1 MNHEW
6 NEAKISD
13 ISGGGIR
20 FQCTG
25 EIKQQMTLEFKL
37 PLKENNRIQMIQCM
51 ASVIE
56 VFPSMG
62 QNQESTVRCQFEGL
76 DKQTQEKIIKYIF
89 EEQKRRIRKD
99 KMPMGN
105 VSYSAHISN
114 GKSAITSKKALA
126 GVAKHNLRKYKSADY
141 SSDNI
146 RLIYGTTD
154 LFQDVKRV
162 YHREFDDV
170 VKEYNSRQKREDR
183 KIKDYF
189 EHVAGLNQDMA
200 VEIIF
205 QCGDKKYWDEH
216 WKNKNYMS
224 EVFDYILE
232 CLQKLLPEFKIANAV
247 IHFDEA
253 SPHMHV
259 VGVPVWEGAKRG
271 LSKKVSKRNVFTPQ
285 TLSVI
290 LQDKLRAEAS
300 YGFECYFKEQL
311 AEKKKG
317 RNHDLSVTEYKVAQE
332 SRKLADI
339 KQQNNEEQEK
349 NTKLRSNN
357 ASISYQIA
365 TQEQCHS
372 RNLDVIAAD
381 EDRLETVRSSI
392 NAAETEYAKYEDM
405 ITDKKNNLELLSS
418 KESELIERTKIA
430 ENVYDMFRQGGTDD
444 VREKLIDVMYEN
456 QKLREENT
464 TLKELLEKAYEFMKQ
479 FVIDGVN
486 LLERFLES
494 VGKMIGKIR

>member
-1 MNHEW
+1 MKEN
-6 NEAKISD
+6 KISRR
-13 ISGGGIR
+13 SFLR
-20 FQCTG
+20 
-25 EIKQQMTLEFKL
+25 
-37 PLKENNRIQMIQCM
+37 
-51 ASVIE
+51 V
-56 VFPSMG
+56 MG
-62 QNQESTVRCQFEGL
+62 LGFGAAMLTAC
-76 DKQTQEKIIKYIF
+76 KT
-89 EEQKRRIRKD
+89 
-99 KMPMGN
+99 
-105 VSYSAHISN
+105 
-114 GKSAITSKKALA
+114 
-126 GVAKHNLRKYKSADY
+126 
-141 SSDNI
+141 
-146 RLIYGTTD
+146 GTTD
-154 LFQDVKRV
+154 SPADSPAASVPDADTPVPFLTEDEFPRLDGSTACIPLMAQMKADVTGMDLLEAQTSITVSTTAYAWENFGLWSRSASDDYGAQLLIV
-162 YHREFDDV
+162 YEAPEY
-170 VKEYNSRQKREDR
+170 VKEELAEADAKLEQKAIGRDALVFIVNEDNPVQALTRQQLRDIYAGKITNWKQVGGDDR
-183 KIKDYF
+183 KIVVYSRETSSGTYEFFK
-189 EHVAGLNQDMA
+189 ESVL
-200 VEIIF
+200 
-205 QCGDKKYWDEH
+205 
-216 WKNKNYMS
+216 KNKNYMS

-259 VGVPVWEGAKRG
+259 VGIPVWEGAKRG

-332 SRKLADI
+332 SRKLTDI

-365 TQEQCHS
+365 TQEQRHS

-392 NAAETEYAKYEDM
+392 NAAETEYAKYADM
-405 ITDKKNNLELLSS
+405 IMDKKNNLELLSS

-430 ENVYDMFRQGGTDD
+430 ESVFDMFRQSGTDD

-494 VGKMIGKIR
+494 VGKVVGKIR

>member
-1 MNHEW
+1 MIT
-6 NEAKISD
+6 ALL
-13 ISGGGIR
+13 R
-20 FQCTG
+20 Q
-25 EIKQQMTLEFKL
+25 KL
-37 PLKENNRIQMIQCM
+37 
-51 ASVIE
+51 
-56 VFPSMG
+56 
-62 QNQESTVRCQFEGL
+62 
-76 DKQTQEKIIKYIF
+76 
-89 EEQKRRIRKD
+89 RIRKD

-162 YHREFDDV
+162 YHREFDDA

-290 LQDKLRAEAS
+290 LQDKLREEAN
-300 YGFECYFKEQL
+300 YGFEYYFKEEL

-332 SRKLADI
+332 SKKLADI

-349 NTKLRSNN
+349 NSKLRSN
-357 ASISYQIA
+357 
-365 TQEQCHS
+365 
-372 RNLDVIAAD
+372 
-381 EDRLETVRSSI
+381 I

-405 ITDKKNNLELLSS
+405 ITDKKNNLERLSS
-418 KESELIERTKIA
+418 KESELIEKTKIA
-430 ENVYDMFRQGGTDD
+430 ESVYEMFRQGGTDD

-456 QKLREENT
+456 QKLKEENT

-494 VGKMIGKIR
+494 MGKVIEKIR

>member
-1 MNHEW
+1 
-6 NEAKISD
+6 
-13 ISGGGIR
+13 
-20 FQCTG
+20 
-25 EIKQQMTLEFKL
+25 
-37 PLKENNRIQMIQCM
+37 
-51 ASVIE
+51 
-56 VFPSMG
+56 
-62 QNQESTVRCQFEGL
+62 
-76 DKQTQEKIIKYIF
+76 
-89 EEQKRRIRKD
+89 
-99 KMPMGN
+99 MGN

-141 SSDNI
+141 SSENI

-205 QCGDKKYWDEH
+205 QCGDKKYWEEH
-216 WKNKNYMS
+216 WKNKDYMS
-224 EVFDYILE
+224 EVFDYILD

-365 TQEQCHS
+365 TQEQRHS
-372 RNLDVIAAD
+372 RNLDVIATD
-381 EDRLETVRSSI
+381 EDRLETVRKVGCCYTLIGVLVTEARFCYLPWLSRLPSGKPLFLPKILCTIQHIYNRFYHSKIVMLQFFNICISFTI
-392 NAAETEYAKYEDM
+392 N
-405 ITDKKNNLELLSS
+405 
-418 KESELIERTKIA
+418 R
-430 ENVYDMFRQGGTDD
+430 
-444 VREKLIDVMYEN
+444 
-456 QKLREENT
+456 
-464 TLKELLEKAYEFMKQ
+464 
-479 FVIDGVN
+479 
-486 LLERFLES
+486 
-494 VGKMIGKIR
+494 

>member
-1 MNHEW
+1 
-6 NEAKISD
+6 
-13 ISGGGIR
+13 
-20 FQCTG
+20 
-25 EIKQQMTLEFKL
+25 
-37 PLKENNRIQMIQCM
+37 MITALLRQKNTNKK
-51 ASVIE
+51 
-56 VFPSMG
+56 G
-62 QNQESTVRCQFEGL
+62 Q
-76 DKQTQEKIIKYIF
+76 
-89 EEQKRRIRKD
+89 
-99 KMPMGN
+99 MPMGN

-162 YHREFDDV
+162 YHREFDDM

-205 QCGDKKYWDEH
+205 QCGDKKYWEEH

-285 TLSVI
+285 TLSMI

-332 SRKLADI
+332 SRKLTDI
-339 KQQNNEEQEK
+339 KQQNNEEQKK
-349 NTKLRSNN
+349 NTKLRSN
-357 ASISYQIA
+357 
-365 TQEQCHS
+365 
-372 RNLDVIAAD
+372 
-381 EDRLETVRSSI
+381 I
-392 NAAETEYAKYEDM
+392 NAAETEYAKYEEM

-418 KESELIERTKIA
+418 KESELIEKTKIA
-430 ENVYDMFRQGGTDD
+430 ESVYDLFRQGGTDD
-444 VREKLIDVMYEN
+444 VRDKLIDVMYEN

-494 VGKMIGKIR
+494 VGKVVGNVYKKTK

>member
-1 MNHEW
+1 
-6 NEAKISD
+6 
-13 ISGGGIR
+13 
-20 FQCTG
+20 
-25 EIKQQMTLEFKL
+25 
-37 PLKENNRIQMIQCM
+37 
-51 ASVIE
+51 
-56 VFPSMG
+56 
-62 QNQESTVRCQFEGL
+62 
-76 DKQTQEKIIKYIF
+76 
-89 EEQKRRIRKD
+89 
-99 KMPMGN
+99 MGN

-365 TQEQCHS
+365 TQEQRHS

-381 EDRLETVRSSI
+381 EDRLETVRRSI
-392 NAAETEYAKYEDM
+392 NAAETEYAKYEDI
-405 ITDKKNNLELLSS
+405 ITDKKEQLADLQAALDRVIATFDRADEELACA
-418 KESELIERTKIA
+418 KEELAEVRKLRNELIVQGDGDYYLKEEVIQLRYENQNLKA
-430 ENVYDMFRQGGTDD
+430 ENKGL
-444 VREKLIDVMYEN
+444 REKLD
-456 QKLREENT
+456 
-464 TLKELLEKAYEFMKQ
+464 KAYEFMRK
-479 FVIDGVN
+479 FTIKGRSMLDK
-486 LLERFLES
+486 FLEW
-494 VGKMIGKIR
+494 IGEKVREGRGR

>member
-1 MNHEW
+1 MR
-6 NEAKISD
+6 
-13 ISGGGIR
+13 G
-20 FQCTG
+20 Q
-25 EIKQQMTLEFKL
+25 EILGRALEKQKL
-37 PLKENNRIQMIQCM
+37 
-51 ASVIE
+51 
-56 VFPSMG
+56 
-62 QNQESTVRCQFEGL
+62 
-76 DKQTQEKIIKYIF
+76 
-89 EEQKRRIRKD
+89 
-99 KMPMGN
+99 
-105 VSYSAHISN
+105 
-114 GKSAITSKKALA
+114 
-126 GVAKHNLRKYKSADY
+126 
-141 SSDNI
+141 
-146 RLIYGTTD
+146 
-154 LFQDVKRV
+154 
-162 YHREFDDV
+162 
-170 VKEYNSRQKREDR
+170 
-183 KIKDYF
+183 
-189 EHVAGLNQDMA
+189 
-200 VEIIF
+200 
-205 QCGDKKYWDEH
+205 
-216 WKNKNYMS
+216 
-224 EVFDYILE
+224 FDYILE

-372 RNLDVIAAD
+372 RNLIAAD

-430 ENVYDMFRQGGTDD
+430 ESVYDMFRQGGTDD
-444 VREKLIDVMYEN
+444 VRDKLIDVMYEN
-456 QKLREENT
+456 QKLRDENM

-494 VGKMIGKIR
+494 VGKMIDKVPKRTK

>member
-1 MNHEW
+1 MIT
-6 NEAKISD
+6 A
-13 ISGGGIR
+13 
-20 FQCTG
+20 
-25 EIKQQMTLEFKL
+25 
-37 PLKENNRIQMIQCM
+37 PLRQKNTNKK
-51 ASVIE
+51 
-56 VFPSMG
+56 G
-62 QNQESTVRCQFEGL
+62 Q
-76 DKQTQEKIIKYIF
+76 
-89 EEQKRRIRKD
+89 
-99 KMPMGN
+99 MPMGN

-205 QCGDKKYWDEH
+205 QCGDKKYWEEH
-216 WKNKNYMS
+216 WKNKDYMS
-224 EVFDYILE
+224 EVFDYIFD

-290 LQDKLRAEAS
+290 LQDKLREEAS

-332 SRKLADI
+332 SRKLTDI
-339 KQQNNEEQEK
+339 KQQNNEEQKK
-349 NTKLRSNN
+349 NTKLRSN
-357 ASISYQIA
+357 
-365 TQEQCHS
+365 
-372 RNLDVIAAD
+372 
-381 EDRLETVRSSI
+381 I
-392 NAAETEYAKYEDM
+392 NAAETEYAKYEEM
-405 ITDKKNNLELLSS
+405 ITDKKNDLELLSS
-418 KESELIERTKIA
+418 KESELIEKTKIA
-430 ENVYDMFRQGGTDD
+430 ESVYDLFRQGGTDD
-444 VREKLIDVMYEN
+444 VRDKLIDVMYEN

-494 VGKMIGKIR
+494 VGKVVGNVYKKTE

>member
-1 MNHEW
+1 MIT
-6 NEAKISD
+6 A
-13 ISGGGIR
+13 
-20 FQCTG
+20 
-25 EIKQQMTLEFKL
+25 
-37 PLKENNRIQMIQCM
+37 PLRQKNTNKK
-51 ASVIE
+51 
-56 VFPSMG
+56 G
-62 QNQESTVRCQFEGL
+62 Q
-76 DKQTQEKIIKYIF
+76 
-89 EEQKRRIRKD
+89 
-99 KMPMGN
+99 MPMGN

-170 VKEYNSRQKREDR
+170 VREYNSRQKREDR

-205 QCGDKKYWDEH
+205 QCGDKKYWEEH
-216 WKNKNYMS
+216 WKNIDYMS
-224 EVFDYILE
+224 EVFDYILD

-290 LQDKLRAEAS
+290 LQDKLREEAS

-332 SRKLADI
+332 SRKLTDI
-339 KQQNNEEQEK
+339 KQQNNEEQKK
-349 NTKLRSNN
+349 NTKLRSN
-357 ASISYQIA
+357 
-365 TQEQCHS
+365 
-372 RNLDVIAAD
+372 
-381 EDRLETVRSSI
+381 I
-392 NAAETEYAKYEDM
+392 NAAETEYAKYADM

-430 ENVYDMFRQGGTDD
+430 ESVFDMFRQSGTDD

-494 VGKMIGKIR
+494 VGKVVGNVYKKTK